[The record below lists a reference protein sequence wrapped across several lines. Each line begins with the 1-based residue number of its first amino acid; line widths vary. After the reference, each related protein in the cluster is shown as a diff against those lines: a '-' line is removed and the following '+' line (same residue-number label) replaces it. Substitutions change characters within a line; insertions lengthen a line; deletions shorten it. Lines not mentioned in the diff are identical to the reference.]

1 MFLNLELIPIN
12 REEKKKATR
21 EKIIQS
27 ALKLFADQGYSTTT
41 INLITTHAGVSKG
54 TFFNYFDTKEQL
66 LCDIQ
71 LTLATEELS
80 LLKDHPGPIIPLVR
94 EFLMDMCR
102 RLPAERSLILALIQL
117 TLTNPK
123 LLELEKTKNNPF
135 KQMLSEIINTAQV
148 RGEINPSIPS
158 HIIAEMAV
166 QTYDGVL
173 LYWSKGLGDDKLS
186 NQMAISFELF
196 FKGITP

>member
-1 MFLNLELIPIN
+1 MN

-21 EKIIQS
+21 ENIIQS
-27 ALKLFADQGYSTTT
+27 ALKLFAEHGYSKTT
-41 INLITTHAGVSKG
+41 IDQITTHAGVAKG
-54 TFFNYFDTKEQL
+54 TFFNYFDTKEEV

-71 LTLATEELS
+71 LTLATEEFS
-80 LLKDHPGPIIPLVR
+80 VLLNHPGPIIPLVR

-102 RLPAERSLILALIQL
+102 RLPAERTLVLALIQT
-117 TLTNPK
+117 TLNNPK

-135 KQMLSEIINTAQV
+135 KQMLSEVVSAAQS
-148 RGEINPSIPS
+148 RGEITPAIPA

-166 QTYDGVL
+166 QTYDGIL

-186 NQMAISFELF
+186 NQMAMTFELF

>member
-1 MFLNLELIPIN
+1 MELITIN

-41 INLITTHAGVSKG
+41 INQIAAHAGVAKG
-54 TFFNYFDTKEQL
+54 TFFNYFETKEEV
-66 LCDIQ
+66 LCNIQ
-71 LTLATEELS
+71 LTLATEEFS
-80 LLKDHPGPIIPLVR
+80 LLLDHPGPIIPLVR

-102 RLPAERSLILALIQL
+102 RLPAERSLVLALIQT

-135 KQMLSEIINTAQV
+135 KQMLSEVVSMAQE
-148 RGEINPSIPS
+148 RGEINPSIPAYA
-158 HIIAEMAV
+158 IAEIAV
-166 QTYDGVL
+166 QTYDGIL
-173 LYWSKGLGDDKLS
+173 LNWSKGLGDDKLS
-186 NQMAISFELF
+186 NQMAMSFEIF